1 MRRRI
6 QPLLSRLIDAMSQ
19 PDTPTWK
26 KYFWRNTASNYVRT
40 ITRLLL
46 GLVLFRLLFSS
57 LTEVEFGYWS
67 LLWSLFGYGVLLD
80 FGFGFTA
87 QKVVAE
93 KTTRGDTG
101 GLNRLMSTLVWTY
114 VGLAVV
120 LFSVFA
126 LIREPF
132 LRGIEIPDTEK
143 GAFTAAYYIFFLG
156 LALNFPFGLF
166 PEILRGLQRLY
177 LANWLNT
184 GSTVLNFAGITAALW
199 LEAPFTW
206 IVGISVVTTL
216 LPNVIA
222 AFMAARLIPG
232 FSLSPRLFE
241 PGSVRD
247 QLGFSMVAYCITFSN
262 LLMSKSDQLVLGL
275 TLGVGAIALYQASY
289 KVAEMFNMFTIQLQ
303 DALSPAAASL
313 HASGDT
319 GGLKDLLLRTSR
331 LTFLVSTPLYLL
343 CAFYLDGL
351 IRVLTGME
359 SVSQEIWLTG
369 QILLLAIYSSQMT
382 NSCTKRILMMCGFE
396 KKLLA
401 VSLTDAAANVVLS
414 VFLALQIGMLGV
426 ALGTLIPTVVVGWVW
441 VMPITLRYLAIGP
454 AQLVRSLAHRTL
466 FPVLVCLG
474 LLLVL
479 RMLAPLPHDSGLIDL
494 AWRGGLVAAVTGLLA
509 RKSLSL
515 KS

>member
-1 MRRRI
+1 MTEAEPPI
-6 QPLLSRLIDAMSQ
+6 
-19 PDTPTWK
+19 WK
-26 KYFWRNTASNYVRT
+26 KYFWRNTASNYART

-46 GLVLFRLLFSS
+46 GLVLFRLLYSNLS
-57 LTEVEFGYWS
+57 EVEFGYWS

-93 KTTRGDTG
+93 KTTRGDTE
-101 GLNRLMSTLVWTY
+101 GLNRLMATLVWTY

-120 LFSVFA
+120 LFAVFSA
-126 LIREPF
+126 IRGPF
-132 LRGIEIPDTEK
+132 LSGIEIPATER
-143 GAFTAAYYIFFLG
+143 GPFTAAYYIFFLG

-184 GSTVLNFAGITAALW
+184 ASTVLNFAGIVTALW
-199 LEAPFTW
+199 LDAPFIW
-206 IVGISVVTTL
+206 IIGISVVTTL
-216 LPNVIA
+216 LPNVAA

-232 FSLSPRLFE
+232 FSLHPRLFE
-241 PGSVRD
+241 LGSVRA

-262 LLMSKSDQLVLGL
+262 LIMAKSDQLVLGL
-275 TLGVGAIALYQASY
+275 TLGVAAIALYQASY
-289 KVAEMFNMFTIQLQ
+289 KVAEMFNMFTLQLQ

-319 GGLKDLLLRTSR
+319 AGLKDLLLRTSR

-351 IRVLTGME
+351 IRLLTGME
-359 SVSQEIWLTG
+359 TVSHEIWLTG

-396 KKLLA
+396 RRLLA
-401 VSLTDAAANVVLS
+401 VSLTDAGANVFVS
-414 VFLALQIGMLGV
+414 VVLALQIGIVGV
-426 ALGTLIPTVVVGWVW
+426 ALGTLIPTVVVGWIW
-441 VMPITLRYLAIGP
+441 VLPVTLRYLDLKGS
-454 AQLVRSLAHRTL
+454 QLFSYLLRATTVPL
-466 FPVLVCLG
+466 LVCLV
-474 LLLVL
+474 LLILL
-479 RMLAPLPHDSGLIDL
+479 HFIAPLPGDSGFVDL
-494 AWRGGLVAAVTGLLA
+494 AWRGALVAGATGLLA
-509 RKSLSL
+509 RRALAL
-515 KS
+515 K